1 MGAKRVISTL
11 FAFQVQRQVGEL
23 LPPDGVPPQIPAAT
37 AGAAATAAARKPV
50 RRQLGRAG
58 GQEGALLHRRSR
70 WGQIHQ
76 YT

>member
-1 MGAKRVISTL
+1 MGAKRVISISISL
-11 FAFQVQRQVGEL
+11 QVQRQIGEL

-37 AGAAATAAARKPV
+37 AAAARKPV